1 MKPLQIANYK
11 PIHFYEYPTL
21 VDKMEA
27 LYSGETLFVKD
38 LEQTSK
44 KVLVRLDQKKFD
56 VTKIAYNIENP
67 EWVIYNVGLNDLSL
81 SLAFRYDD
89 LLMSH
94 KNKYMTGDV
103 VTLKVP
109 GGKDALVVVEE
120 VFQST
125 KDPDKYAYRLS
136 DLQRLYS
143 EDQLLQAET
152 A

>member
-1 MKPLQIANYK
+1 MRPLKTANYK
-11 PIHFYEYPTL
+11 PVHFYEYPTL
-21 VDKMEA
+21 IDKMEA

-56 VTKIAYNIENP
+56 VTKIAYNIEDP

-81 SLAFRYDD
+81 SLAFRYDK

-103 VTLKVP
+103 VTLKIP

-125 KDPDKYAYRLS
+125 EDPDKYAYRLS